1 VSSSFFVR
9 DLVTGRRA
17 ALGVLGGM
25 LAGAAAIALP
35 APARAVEASGAKRGS
50 RPLDFSNPIDN
61 LYAFGKIWSGYE
73 RPVIGGFHGLM
84 YLRMP
89 GKRLLPVFG
98 YTAPACCSRSST
110 RRAS

>member
-1 VSSSFFVR
+1 MSSSFFVR

-17 ALGVLGGM
+17 ALGGM